1 MPLRIDLS
9 HTLFS
14 RLRTSPVRLIRFV
27 PFLAVIT
34 LALSACGG
42 GDADP
47 GSGGL
52 ATGEYAR
59 LELEASYP
67 EPLSFLSGVRELSD
81 GSIMAADPLSE
92 VVLRLD
98 LQTGTA
104 DTLGRVGEG
113 PGEYKQ
119 PDQVFALP
127 GDSTLLMDIGKT
139 ELAVVDPEGVIHSGM
154 KMASMTDEGSFNIIV
169 PRFVDGQ
176 GRLYFTAAG
185 GMREGPPDSTKVA
198 RYDRGTEETETM
210 GWIWRPEP
218 IVTRVGNSTMTSS
231 VQMAGRDDW
240 AVGPDGSFAIV
251 RANGYQVEWHF
262 PDGRVVTGPP
272 NQVETPNITD
282 EDKEA
287 YLEQRSGSG
296 LMMTVSSSS
305 DGQSEMGMSRGGG
318 GMRMPESNL
327 TDFEWA
333 EEYAPFRFNR
343 SAVAPTGEL
352 WVERWLPA
360 DQAPTFDVFGRDGV
374 KIGSVELPQ
383 GRQLLGWGTTADGE
397 TAVYLVQ
404 TDEFDLKYLERY
416 RVVR

>member
-1 MPLRIDLS
+1 MDHRNNVTHCFGSRGQPWLRPVHSLLILALLS
-9 HTLFS
+9 
-14 RLRTSPVRLIRFV
+14 P
-27 PFLAVIT
+27 
-34 LALSACGG
+34 ALSACGG
-42 GDADP
+42 GEAGSDP
-47 GSGGL
+47 DGL

-67 EPLSFLSGVRELSD
+67 EAFSFLSGVREMND

-92 VVLRLD
+92 VLLRVD
-98 LQTGTA
+98 IQAGTA

-154 KMASMTDEGSFNIIV
+154 KMASMTDEGAFSIIV
-169 PRFVDGQ
+169 PRFVDAQ
-176 GRLYFTAAG
+176 GRLYFTG
-185 GMREGPPDSTKVA
+185 GGSMGEGPADSTEVS
-198 RYDRGTEETETM
+198 RYDRQTEEIESI
-210 GWIWRPEP
+210 GFLWRPEP
-218 IVTRVGNSTMTSS
+218 IVTRSGDNVTTMSI
-231 VQMAGRDDW
+231 QMAGRDDW
-240 AVGPDGSFAIV
+240 AVGPDGSLAIV
-251 RANGYQVEWHF
+251 RFDGYQVEWHF

-272 NQVETPNITD
+272 NEVGTQRITD

-287 YLEQRSGSG
+287 HLEQRSGSG

-305 DGQSEMGMSRGGG
+305 DGRSEMGMSRGGG
-318 GMRMPESNL
+318 GMRMPE
-327 TDFEWA
+327 TDLNDFVWA

-352 WVERWLPA
+352 WVERWLPPEE
-360 DQAPTFDVFGRDGV
+360 APTFDVFGRDGV
-374 KIGSVELPQ
+374 KIGSVELPLD
-383 GRQLLGWGTTADGE
+383 RQLLGWGTTADGE
-397 TAVYLVQ
+397 TAVYLVR